1 MSNAAVDGEALP
13 LSSTDKLLLD
23 SRGGGTFAAGSGGD
37 VDPSGSSEWDDA
49 ALAADTITAA
59 STRSATSALGSL
71 SIADSSFGALHHNHY
86 IDPDNIA
93 EKLRVEETKAALAAA
108 REGMER
114 EAQKLAQEKEQK
126 RLEAAGQATAGT
138 PGAGMGGK
146 WVPSHMRG
154 SMGGGSLRA
163 RMMGG
168 SQKLDVADE
177 ELFPDLASA
186 DKMLAEKDAAEKKR
200 ASMAT
205 NKPIT
210 ALSGATWASKMAA
223 KKSEREAAA
232 TTGAAAKKVEAPS
245 TAADP
250 VPPEPVKEAAPVEPE
265 KEAAAP
271 PDLDAS
277 KPVVPKKLV
286 KRVKKDLSTFKAGG
300 AS

>member
-1 MSNAAVDGEALP
+1 
-13 LSSTDKLLLD
+13 
-23 SRGGGTFAAGSGGD
+23 
-37 VDPSGSSEWDDA
+37 
-49 ALAADTITAA
+49 
-59 STRSATSALGSL
+59 
-71 SIADSSFGALHHNHY
+71 
-86 IDPDNIA
+86 
-93 EKLRVEETKAALAAA
+93 
-108 REGMER
+108 
-114 EAQKLAQEKEQK
+114 
-126 RLEAAGQATAGT
+126 
-138 PGAGMGGK
+138 
-146 WVPSHMRG
+146 
-154 SMGGGSLRA
+154 
-163 RMMGG
+163 
-168 SQKLDVADE
+168 
-177 ELFPDLASA
+177 
-186 DKMLAEKDAAEKKR
+186 MLAEKDAAEKKR

-250 VPPEPVKEAAPVEPE
+250 VPPEPVKEAAPVEPD